1 MPPSIGVSW
10 ALLPFGFLTALSSF
24 LIIEISLAPS
34 VGCDLSRDFSYE
46 IIQAQKGFARDVLI
60 LECERNN
67 KDGLS
72 SFQAQAAMINK
83 L

>member
-1 MPPSIGVSW
+1 LGSFAFWLSH
-10 ALLPFGFLTALSSF
+10 GFIIF
-24 LIIEISLAPS
+24 FIIEISIAPS
-34 VGCDLSRDFSYE
+34 VGCDPSRDFFMKKKLFRLKKR
-46 IIQAQKGFARDVLI
+46 IARDVLI
-60 LECERNN
+60 SKRERNN

>member
-1 MPPSIGVSW
+1 
-10 ALLPFGFLTALSSF
+10 

-34 VGCDLSRDFSYE
+34 VGCDPSRDFFYE
-46 IIQAQKGFARDVLI
+46 RKIIQAQKGIARDVLI
-60 LECERNN
+60 SECERNN

-72 SFQAQAAMINK
+72 SFQAQAVKINK

>member
-1 MPPSIGVSW
+1 
-10 ALLPFGFLTALSSF
+10 
-24 LIIEISLAPS
+24 
-34 VGCDLSRDFSYE
+34 VGCDPSRDFFHE
-46 IIQAQKGFARDVLI
+46 RKIIQAQKKIARDVFI
-60 LECERNN
+60 SEYERNN

>member
-1 MPPSIGVSW
+1 MPFWLSH
-10 ALLPFGFLTALSSF
+10 GFLSF
-24 LIIEISLAPS
+24 LIEIFSCPPVWGVIL
-34 VGCDLSRDFSYE
+34 VGIFFMKE
-46 IIQAQKGFARDVLI
+46 IIQAQKGIARDVFI
-60 LECERNN
+60 SERERNN

>member
-1 MPPSIGVSW
+1 LSSY
-10 ALLPFGFLTALSSF
+10 AFFGFLTAFSLFSLKF
-24 LIIEISLAPS
+24 SLAPLVWGVIL
-34 VGCDLSRDFSYE
+34 VGIFHERKF
-46 IIQAQKGFARDVLI
+46 IQVQKGIARDVFI
-60 LECERNN
+60 SEHERNN

>member
-1 MPPSIGVSW
+1 LGS
-10 ALLPFGFLTALSSF
+10 LCLFGFLTAFSHFSLKF
-24 LIIEISLAPS
+24 SLAPP
-34 VGCDLSRDFSYE
+34 VWGVILIGICFHERK
-46 IIQAQKGFARDVLI
+46 IIQAQKGIVKDVLI
-60 LECERNN
+60 SESERNN

>member
-1 MPPSIGVSW
+1 V
-10 ALLPFGFLTALSSF
+10 ALSSF

-34 VGCDLSRDFSYE
+34 VGCDPSQDFFMKE
-46 IIQAQKGFARDVLI
+46 KIIQAQKGIARDVLI
-60 LECERNN
+60 LEHERNN

-72 SFQAQAAMINK
+72 SCQAQATMINK